1 MPKPRPV
8 HKCTFALQSPSPGC
22 STRIRITGASEENH
36 LSVKQRLVINYYS
49 PSSGTSVG
57 SPFRTETILLSE
69 RGGYMLGRP
78 GCDSIILP
86 AIVVMRKCMK
96 TCKVEWHPYLAYI
109 SGVPPLLLN
118 SIESLSNLFP
128 NTQDPTTAMAHPN
141 VSKMQESTPC

>member
-36 LSVKQRLVINYYS
+36 LSVKHRLVINYYF
-49 PSSGTSVG
+49 PSSGTSFG

-69 RGGYMLGRP
+69 GEGDMLGRS

-86 AIVVMRKCMK
+86 ALVVMRKCLK
-96 TCKVEWHPYLAYI
+96 TCKVKWHPFLAYKF
-109 SGVPPLLLN
+109 GVPPLLLK
-118 SIESLSNLFP
+118 IY
-128 NTQDPTTAMAHPN
+128 
-141 VSKMQESTPC
+141 